1 MKRLP
6 DLVVG
11 GAPKCGT
18 SSLFNWLAQH
28 PGVTPS
34 EPKETFYL
42 VDEESPFRLGRKTFH
57 DEGLAGYSRFW
68 PAATATP
75 GLCVDGTTHY
85 LYQRTARDVLAG
97 LDSEPQVAFIL
108 REPVDRVHSS
118 FRFTQNMLQRVDPDL
133 SFARYAEI
141 VQHDP
146 DDLDRYVDDPRSN
159 FALKNDLKLSSY
171 VDYLEEWQKV
181 LPEHRLHVFLFEE
194 LKADPLGFVRMFAER
209 FGLAPDF
216 FHAGMLEPKNLTLAR
231 DPLVRRLSSAVPR
244 NRMTRWVYRLY
255 ARLRRAPQRAPSVA
269 DRAALESLRPRFVE
283 ANRRLGELLALDLSA
298 WEAER

>member
-1 MKRLP
+1 MTRLP

-42 VDEESPFRLGRKTFH
+42 VDEESPFRQGRRTFH
-57 DEGLAGYSRFW
+57 DDGLAGYSRFW
-68 PAATATP
+68 PAATESP

-97 LDSEPQVAFIL
+97 LESEPQVAFIL

-141 VQHDP
+141 VQRNP

-171 VDYLEEWQKV
+171 VDYLEAWQEA
-181 LPEHRLHVFLFEE
+181 LGENRLHVFLFEE
-194 LKADPLGFVRMFAER
+194 LKADPLGFVKSFAAR
-209 FGLAPDF
+209 FGLDPEVF
-216 FHAGMLEPKNLTLAR
+216 RAGMLERKNPTLAR
-231 DPLVRRLSSAVPR
+231 DPMTRRLSSTLPR
-244 NRMTRWVYRLY
+244 NRVTRWLYGLY
-255 ARLRRAPQRAPSVA
+255 ARLRRAPQRPPSAA
-269 DRAALESLRPRFVE
+269 DIAALESLGPRFVDS
-283 ANRRLGELLALDLSA
+283 NRRLGEIFGLDLSA
-298 WEAER
+298 WEVER